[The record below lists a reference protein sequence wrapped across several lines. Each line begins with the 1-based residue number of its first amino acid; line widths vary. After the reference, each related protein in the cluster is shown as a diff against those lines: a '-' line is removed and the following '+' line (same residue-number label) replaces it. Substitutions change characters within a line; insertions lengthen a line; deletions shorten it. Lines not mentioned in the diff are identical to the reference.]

1 MVPEISPGWRST
13 RSKTSCSVR
22 KGLLLKYIRKGD
34 RLVDTC
40 DVYHLWVFDKK
51 FTMPFGIHPKEYQH
65 AVNRGYSISEGELE
79 EIQQYHQVSR
89 NTENGG

>member
-1 MVPEISPGWRST
+1 ME
-13 RSKTSCSVR
+13 
-22 KGLLLKYIRKGD
+22 KYQIKNELFGEKRAAVEVYPKGD

-51 FTMPFGIHPKEYQH
+51 FTMSFGIHPKEYQH
-65 AVNRGYSISEGELE
+65 AVNRGYSISEAELE
-79 EIQQYHQVSR
+79 EIQQYHQVSG